1 MTSPIAKLHGTDKLA
16 EAVDRFEGATA
27 RHDHATQP
35 YAASFSAMRDRFR
48 RAAQRAG
55 AELSEYVHPL
65 HGPDGEVLTTDVA
78 LLGRR
83 DAQKLIVLISGTH
96 GVEGPFG
103 SACQTAWLSQKSPWK
118 LDAETA
124 VLAIH
129 LINPWG
135 TAWSRRVNEDNV
147 DLNRNFIDWSGGT
160 PPENDSYAGLHH
172 MLAYREWEGP
182 DRTAA
187 DEKLLA
193 TRTRLGQAGL
203 AAIVEAGQYE
213 FPDGLF
219 YGGAG
224 PVWSNRTLTDI
235 LSTFADGARHAV
247 VFDLHTGAGP
257 YAYPALLSVASSE
270 HPGMAWGKSV
280 FGPTLATVITGPDAT
295 TSTGIAATATGYVS
309 EAVVRAMPH
318 ARVLPLVVE
327 CGTLDGAAVM
337 DAVQAD
343 NWLHLFGRIDSA
355 IGKRIKATLRGAFI
369 PDDPDW
375 QRTCLSTSLRYFDRA
390 LTELQAVE
398 VAESKPGQGGQT
410 LSSDS
415 IAVAGHVPAAAAK
428 VTIPAVQIEDL
439 HKRFGPLLVLK
450 GVNLTAHA
458 GEVISMIGSSGS
470 GKSTFLRCINLLEQ
484 PDGGKVAIDGE
495 VIKMKQLS
503 NGRAGPADMAQVERI
518 RAHVGMVFQSFNLWP
533 HMTVLENIIEAPRH
547 VLKEPR
553 EKAVDHAHA
562 LLKKVGLSDKH
573 AHYPGQLSGG
583 QQQRAAIARTLAMRP
598 KVILFDEPTSA
609 LDPELVGEVLRVIR
623 QLAEEGNTMILV
635 THEMQFAREVSHK
648 ILFLHQGKVEEEGAP
663 AELFGSPRSERLR
676 QFLARTL

>member
-1 MTSPIAKLHGTDKLA
+1 MAKLNVSGELAPQAARPGT
-16 EAVDRFEGATA
+16 RP
-27 RHDHATQP
+27 DHAPQS
-35 YAASFSAMRDRFR
+35 YAVTFSAMRESFR

-55 AELSEYVHPL
+55 AELSEFVHPL
-65 HGPDGEVLTTDVA
+65 NGPDGKTLATDVA

-83 DAQKLIVLISGTH
+83 GAAKLIVLISGTH

-103 SACQTAWLSQKSPWK
+103 SACQSAWLSQKTPWK
-118 LDAETA
+118 LDEDTA

-135 TAWSRRVNEDNV
+135 AAWSRRVNEDNV
-147 DLNRNFIDWSGGT
+147 DLNRNFVDWSAGN
-160 PPENDSYAGLHH
+160 PPENNGYAGLHDAI
-172 MLAYREWEGP
+172 AYRDWEGP

-187 DEKLLA
+187 DEKLA
-193 TRTRLGQAGL
+193 VIQKRLGQTGL
-203 AAIVEAGQYE
+203 EAIVAAGQYE
-213 FPDGLF
+213 FADGLY

-224 PVWSNRTLTDI
+224 PVWSNRTLHEI
-235 LSTFADGARHAV
+235 LRTFAADARHAI

-257 YAYPALLSVASSE
+257 YGYPALLSVASSQ
-270 HPGMAWGKSV
+270 HPGLAWGASV
-280 FGPTLATVITGPDAT
+280 FGPALASIITGPGAT
-295 TSTGIAATATGYVS
+295 TNTGIAATAAGYIS
-309 EAVVRAMPH
+309 DTVVKALPN
-318 ARVLPLVVE
+318 ARVLPLVIE
-327 CGTLDGAAVM
+327 CGTLDSAAVM
-337 DAVQAD
+337 DAVRAD
-343 NWLHLFGRIDSA
+343 NWLHLSGRIESA
-355 IGKRIKATLRGAFI
+355 IGKRIKETLRGAFI

-375 QRTCLSTSLRYFDRA
+375 QRTCLSSSLRYLDRA
-390 LTELQAVE
+390 LAALQAVDMAKDRTSE
-398 VAESKPGQGGQT
+398 AIQT
-410 LSSDS
+410 PQASRLNL
-415 IAVAGHVPAAAAK
+415 VGNTPAASVEAA
-428 VTIPAVQIEDL
+428 TPAVQIEDL
-439 HKRFGPLLVLK
+439 HKSFGSLLVLK
-450 GVNLTAHA
+450 GVNLSAHA

-484 PDGGKVAIDGE
+484 PDGGRISIDGE

-503 NGRAGPADMAQVERI
+503 TGRSGPADMAQVERI
-518 RAHVGMVFQSFNLWP
+518 RARVGMVFQSFNLWP
-533 HMTVLENIIEAPRH
+533 HMTVLENIVEAPRH

-553 EKAVDHAHA
+553 DKAVDHAHA